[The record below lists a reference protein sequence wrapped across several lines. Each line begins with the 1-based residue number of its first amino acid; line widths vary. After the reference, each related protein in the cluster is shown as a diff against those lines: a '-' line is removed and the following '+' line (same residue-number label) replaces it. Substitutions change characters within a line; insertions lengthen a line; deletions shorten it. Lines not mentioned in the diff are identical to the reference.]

1 MQSNG
6 TFDTN
11 DARLMSGLRVLVTG
25 GSGGIG
31 QGICTVAAREGAN
44 VAFTWHGNKDGADAT
59 EKIVRDFG
67 RECLPVQADLRNA
80 SEAAKVVAA
89 VEETWGGVD
98 TLVNNA
104 AFSEAVPFILI
115 DDKDFADIMEL
126 NLFAAFRMC
135 RAAVR
140 GMIRQKYGRIVN
152 ISSITGSRSIA
163 GPVHYAASKGAL
175 EGLTRSLAHE
185 VGPYGILVNAIA
197 AGTGRCS
204 RQNQIPATTAA
215 TTARATS
222 SCRRSHS
229 GTATVVGP
237 SRASAPPLL
246 AMRRRQ
252 YENWG
257 RRASLLGA
265 GDPCHR
271 RALRTV
277 VPWSSRPQPRRWS

>member
-1 MQSNG
+1 M
-6 TFDTN
+6 
-11 DARLMSGLRVLVTG
+11 AGLRVLVTG

-31 QGICTVAAREGAN
+31 QGICAVAAREGAD
-44 VAFTWHGNKDGADAT
+44 VAFTWHGNKSGAEAT
-59 EKIVRDFG
+59 EKLVQDFG
-67 RECLPVQADLRNA
+67 RKCLAIQADLRNA
-80 SEAAKVVAA
+80 DEANKVVAA
-89 VEETWGGVD
+89 IEESWGAID

-185 VGPYGILVNAIA
+185 VGPYGVLVNAIA
-197 AGTGRCS
+197 AGIFEGGLRSTIPEHHQKRYRCV
-204 RQNQIPATTAA
+204 RALALRHTAGM
-215 TTARATS
+215 
-222 SCRRSHS
+222 RRSGRVARLASQHLSQRHS
-229 GTATVVGP
+229 HI
-237 SRASAPPLL
+237 S
-246 AMRRRQ
+246 
-252 YENWG
+252 
-257 RRASLLGA
+257 
-265 GDPCHR
+265 
-271 RALRTV
+271 
-277 VPWSSRPQPRRWS
+277 

>member
-6 TFDTN
+6 TSDN
-11 DARLMSGLRVLVTG
+11 DDARLMSGLRVLVTG

-44 VAFTWHGNKDGADAT
+44 VAFTWHGNKAGADTT
-59 EKIVRDFG
+59 EKIVRECG
-67 RECLPVQADLRNA
+67 RECLPIQADLRNA
-80 SEAAKVVAA
+80 DAAGKVVAV
-89 VEETWGGVD
+89 VEESWGAID

-185 VGPYGILVNAIA
+185 VGPYGVLVNAIA
-197 AGTGRCS
+197 AGIFEGGLRSTIPEHHQKRYLDACALS
-204 RQNQIPATTAA
+204 RLGSQ
-215 TTARATS
+215 
-222 SCRRSHS
+222 
-229 GTATVVGP
+229 
-237 SRASAPPLL
+237 ASAAKSWRGWDRGGIL
-246 AMRRRQ
+246 M
-252 YENWG
+252 
-257 RRASLLGA
+257 
-265 GDPCHR
+265 
-271 RALRTV
+271 
-277 VPWSSRPQPRRWS
+277 